1 MAQPQ
6 TGTAGAK
13 APVVDQGP
21 KQLATG
27 SRAMVSTSHPAVTA
41 AALAVL
47 RDGGNAVDAMLT
59 AIPLQHVV
67 EPQMSTLAGGFGM
80 LYFEAGSGTTSYLNA
95 DLDHPAA
102 APIPRRGTPEPSGQR
117 IGVPGTVVG
126 MRAAA
131 ERFGTRPWASY
142 FAPAI
147 AAAEDGYPMYSFL
160 YGEMASAWARL
171 IHYPSGRERYTP
183 EGYLP
188 PVGSTY
194 RQPAHAAALR
204 RIARDDGV
212 EWFQRGEFA
221 QHFVDAVVASGGAMT
236 LEDMASYAV
245 RWDEPL
251 RFRAFGHD
259 LVGAAIPDYGA
270 FFVDFTLGVLERAGL
285 SPQEPWLRSPRA
297 MVLIARALAAAEDH
311 VARYARDP
319 VAFDLPVETLLSP
332 AYLELQARLL
342 TGSFP
347 KVDLT
352 PPRPDLSAAPAAG
365 RDATG
370 KTDSNHIVIVDEG
383 GNWLTMLH
391 TVFGTPFGTG
401 LVVDGISVNSGNGFP
416 GVSVGPGR
424 RIVTPLTPVLAVR
437 DGRPWLGIG
446 TPGSA
451 CQTISLV
458 LLNLLGYGMDLE
470 AAIVAPRFRLEP
482 LDAAEYSWTA
492 GRLLTETRIPAE
504 TVRGIAALGIE
515 VAPLGDFNWHVG
527 SVQAV
532 MREGERLVG
541 ATDPRRCGYA
551 AGY

>member
-1 MAQPQ
+1 M
-6 TGTAGAK
+6 GAGI
-13 APVVDQGP
+13 PIVDQGP

-27 SRAMVSTSHPAVTA
+27 RRAMVSTSHPAVTQ

-80 LYFEAGSGTTSYLNA
+80 LYWEASTGKTTYLNA
-95 DLDHPAA
+95 DLDHPAG

-117 IGVPGTVVG
+117 IAVPGTVVG
-126 MRAAA
+126 MQAAA

-160 YGEMASAWARL
+160 YGELAGAWARVT
-171 IHYPSGRERYTP
+171 HYPSGRERYAP

-212 EWFQRGEFA
+212 AWFQLGEFA
-221 QHFVDAVVASGGAMT
+221 QHFVDAVVATGGTMT
-236 LEDMASYAV
+236 IEDMTSYAV

-259 LVGAAIPDYGA
+259 LVGAPIPDYGP
-270 FFVDFTLGVLERAGL
+270 FFVDFTLGVLERAGV
-285 SPQEPWLRSPRA
+285 SPDEPWLRSPRA
-297 MVLIARALAAAEDH
+297 MLLIARALAAAEDH

-319 VAFDLPVETLLSP
+319 AAFDLPVETLLSP
-332 AYLELQARLL
+332 EYLELQARLL
-342 TGSFP
+342 SGSFP

-352 PPRPDLSAAPAAG
+352 PAKPDLSAAPSAG
-365 RDATG
+365 GSETG
-370 KTDSNHIVIVDEG
+370 KTDSNHLVIVDEA
-383 GNWLTMLH
+383 GNWLSMLH
-391 TVFGTPFGTG
+391 TVYGTPFGTG

-416 GVSVGPGR
+416 GVAVGPGR
-424 RIVTPLTPVLAVR
+424 RIVTPLTPVLAMR

-451 CQTISLV
+451 CQTIALV
-458 LLNLLGYGMDLE
+458 LLNLLGYGMGLE
-470 AAIVAPRFRLEP
+470 EAIDAPRFRLETI
-482 LDAAEYSWTA
+482 DMAEYSWTS
-492 GRLLTETRIPAE
+492 GRLTTETRIPAE
-504 TVRGIAALGIE
+504 TVRGITALGVE
-515 VAPLGDFNWHVG
+515 VAPLGDYNWHLG

-532 MREGERLVG
+532 MRDGERLIG
-541 ATDPRRCGYA
+541 ATDPRRCGHA

>member
-1 MAQPQ
+1 MAEPQ
-6 TGTAGAK
+6 TNGAG

-21 KQLATG
+21 KALATG
-27 SRAMVSTSHPAVTA
+27 RRAMVSTSHPAVTE

-80 LYFEAGSGTTSYLNA
+80 LYWEAASGTTTYLNA
-95 DLDHPAA
+95 DLDHPAGG
-102 APIPRRGTPEPSGQR
+102 PIPRRGTPEPSGQR
-117 IGVPGTVVG
+117 IAVPGTVVG
-126 MRAAA
+126 MQAAA

-147 AAAEDGYPMYSFL
+147 AAAEDGFPMYSFL
-160 YGEMASAWARL
+160 YGELAGAWERVT
-171 IHYPSGRERYTP
+171 HYPSGRERYAP
-183 EGYLP
+183 AGYLP

-221 QHFVDAVVASGGAMT
+221 RHFVDAVVATGGTMT
-236 LEDMASYAV
+236 LEDLAGYAV

-259 LVGAAIPDYGA
+259 LVGAAMPDYGP
-270 FFVDFTLGVLERAGL
+270 FFVDFMLGVLERAGV
-285 SPQEPWLRSPRA
+285 SPREPWLGSSRA
-297 MVLIARALAAAEDH
+297 MLLVGRALAAAEDH

-319 VAFDLPVETLLSP
+319 AAFDLPVETLLSP
-332 AYLELQARLL
+332 QYLELQARLL

-347 KVDLT
+347 TADLT
-352 PPRPDLSAAPAAG
+352 PAKPDLSAAPAPADG
-365 RDATG
+365 GVG
-370 KTDSNHIVIVDEG
+370 KTDSNHLVIVDEA

-391 TVFGTPFGTG
+391 TVYGTPFGTG

-424 RIVTPLTPVLAVR
+424 RIVTPLTPMLAMR

-451 CQTISLV
+451 CQTIALV
-458 LLNLLGYGMDLE
+458 LLNLLGYGMTLE
-470 AAIVAPRFRLEP
+470 EAIVAPRFRLE
-482 LDAAEYSWTA
+482 AGEVGQYAWTT
-492 GRLLTETRIPAE
+492 GRLLTETRIPEE
-504 TVRGIAALGIE
+504 TVRGIVALGVP
-515 VAPLGDFNWHVG
+515 VAPLGDFNWHLG

-532 MREGERLVG
+532 MRDGEQLIG
-541 ATDPRRCGYA
+541 ATDPRRCGLA